1 MKKRAPEL
9 PHCTD
14 HSIKCH
20 WKCEVKCYLK
30 AATPAEV
37 TEALKKRMKEVLDL
51 DEARYG

>member
-1 MKKRAPEL
+1 MKRAPEPL
-9 PHCTD
+9 PQCAE

-20 WKCEVKCYLK
+20 WGCQLKCRLN